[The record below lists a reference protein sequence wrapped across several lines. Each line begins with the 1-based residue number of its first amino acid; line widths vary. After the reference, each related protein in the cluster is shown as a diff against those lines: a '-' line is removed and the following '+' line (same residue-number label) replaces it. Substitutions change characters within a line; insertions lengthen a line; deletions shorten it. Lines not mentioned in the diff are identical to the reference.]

1 MTFVGKILVIVLM
14 VFSIL
19 FLALSAVVFTTTA
32 NWREQTEE
40 QKKKAGELQRELTD
54 AKAAIDNRT
63 KDLADAQAAHKAQV
77 AQLEAQKADLATQA
91 TTLQREIA
99 DARTKLEVALKNM
112 QAAQQEAEV
121 RANESTQ
128 LRELLAAVQKQAN
141 EFKERQRELK
151 DEIYELRRYNEDAA
165 RKNDDLRKRVAG
177 LVQLLR
183 SHNIEANT
191 ATTSTPGRE
200 APPASLRGTVTA
212 VSADNTIAEI
222 NLGSDEG
229 LLVGHRLKIY
239 HTQPRPEYLGEL
251 EVLTVES
258 DRSAGRITSH
268 VLGKKVKE
276 GDRVAP
282 QVQPR
287 G

>member
-32 NWREQTEE
+32 DWRAKSQE
-40 QKKKAGELQRELTD
+40 QKDLVTKRTTELND
-54 AKAAIDNRT
+54 AKQSVDNLTKNLAA
-63 KDLADAQAAHKAQV
+63 AQAQHKAQV
-77 AQLEAQKADLATQA
+77 AQLETQKADLTTQN
-91 TTLQREIA
+91 TTLQKEIA

-112 QAAQQEAEV
+112 QTAQQEAEV
-121 RANESTQ
+121 RARESTQ
-128 LRELLAAVQKQAN
+128 LRDLLAAVQKQAN

-151 DEIYELRRYNEDAA
+151 DEIYELRRFNEDAS
-165 RKNDDLRKRVAG
+165 RKNDDLRRRVAS

-183 SHNIEANT
+183 NNNIEPGT
-191 ATTSTPGRE
+191 ATTSSPGRD
-200 APPASLRGTVTA
+200 APPPSLRGTITA
-212 VSADNTIAEI
+212 VNPDNTVAEI

-239 HTQPRPEYLGEL
+239 HTEPRPEYLGEM
-251 EVLTVES
+251 EILTVES